1 MAENDATRWLRQG
14 EDLQRSTLIEL
25 FFDLAFVLALTQLS
39 ITLAARLTWGNAYK
53 SLLLTMAIWWVWS
66 VTTWATDLYAQRAG
80 LRVLVVAL
88 MFGVILLA
96 SAVPHA
102 FDDRGLAF
110 AVSYVVLQ
118 MGRTST
124 LLLATWRHPLR
135 RRPARVL
142 FWFGVS
148 AAFWI
153 LGAFVHEGQRVA
165 MWTIA
170 IVLEYGSANLGW
182 PTPFLGRSALSEWDL
197 LEEHLAERYRQILII
212 GLGDMILTMG
222 QIYTQGAPKLIRTLA
237 LAVEFVTTVVLWQI
251 YSYRAGERITTAFAP
266 GPNRARPARKL
277 DWDHLIMVGGVVVT
291 AVGSKVVIAHPMGHT
306 PWSWVA
312 VVLGGPALFLIARVH
327 FGYVVFGHLSMPRV
341 VGLTVMAAMV
351 PAMRL
356 LPPILVAASVT
367 AVLLGIISPDLPD
380 LWRPAHFMPPNTR
393 RKRAVSPGPVEAK
406 PGASE
411 SGSADSPPPTSG
423 ETSGETNA

>member
-1 MAENDATRWLRQG
+1 MATNETTRWLRQG

-39 ITLAARLTWGNAYK
+39 VSLAANLTWGNAYRT
-53 SLLLTMAIWWVWS
+53 LLLTMAIWWAWS
-66 VTTWATDLYAQRAG
+66 VTTWATDLYSQHAG

-96 SAVPHA
+96 SGVPHA

-110 AVSYVVLQ
+110 AVAYVVLQ
-118 MGRTST
+118 VGRTST

-135 RRPARVL
+135 RRPTRVL
-142 FWFGVS
+142 FWFAVS
-148 AAFWI
+148 AVFW
-153 LGAFVHEGQRVA
+153 LVGAFVHDERRVV

-170 IVLEYGSANLGW
+170 VAIEYGSANFGW

-222 QIYTQGAPKLIRTLA
+222 LIYTQGPPRALRTVA
-237 LAVEFVTTVVLWQI
+237 LAIEFVTTVVLWQI

-277 DWDHLIMVGGVVVT
+277 DWDHLVMVGGIVVT
-291 AVGSKVVIAHPMGHT
+291 AVGTKLVIAHPMGET
-306 PWSWVA
+306 RWSWIA
-312 VVLGGPALFLIARVH
+312 VVVGGPALYLIGRIH

-341 VGLTVMAAMV
+341 VGLGVLAAML
-351 PAMRL
+351 PLMRL
-356 LPPILVAASVT
+356 LPPILVAGSVA

-380 LWRPAHFMPPNTR
+380 LWRPSHFMPPNTR
-393 RKRAVSPGPVEAK
+393 RKRAAAPGPPEAK

-411 SGSADSPPPTSG
+411 SGPADSPPPTSG
-423 ETSGETNA
+423 DANA

>member
-1 MAENDATRWLRQG
+1 MAANETTRWLRQG

-39 ITLAARLTWGNAYK
+39 VTLAAHLTWGNAYEA
-53 SLLLTMAIWWVWS
+53 LLLTMAIWWAWS
-66 VTTWATDLYAQRAG
+66 VTTWATDLYSQRAG

-102 FDDRGLAF
+102 FEERGLAF

-135 RRPARVL
+135 RRPTRVL
-142 FWFGVS
+142 FWFAVS
-148 AAFWI
+148 AVFWI
-153 LGAFVHEGQRVA
+153 TGAFVHDERRVVI
-165 MWTIA
+165 WTIA
-170 IVLEYGSANLGW
+170 VFLEYASANLGW

-222 QIYTQGAPKLIRTLA
+222 LIYTEGPPKALRTEA
-237 LAVEFVTTVVLWQI
+237 LAIEFVTTVVLWQI

-277 DWDHLIMVGGVVVT
+277 DWDHLVMVGGIVVT
-291 AVGSKVVIAHPMGHT
+291 AVGTKVVIAHPLGET
-306 PWSWVA
+306 RWSWIA
-312 VVLGGPALFLIARVH
+312 VVVGGPALYLIGRIH
-327 FGYVVFGHLSMPRV
+327 FGYLVFGHLSLPRV
-341 VGLTVMAAMV
+341 VGLAVLAAMLPV
-351 PAMRL
+351 MRL
-356 LPPILVAASVT
+356 LPPILVAGSVA

-380 LWRPAHFMPPNTR
+380 LWRPAQFMPPNTR
-393 RKRAVSPGPVEAK
+393 RKRAAAPGPPEAK

-411 SGSADSPPPTSG
+411 SGPADSAPTSG
-423 ETSGETNA
+423 DANA

>member
-1 MAENDATRWLRQG
+1 MTANETARWLRQG

-25 FFDLAFVLALTQLS
+25 FFDLAFVLAITQLS
-39 ITLAARLTWGNAYK
+39 VTLYAHLTWENAYK
-53 SLLLTMAIWWVWS
+53 VVLLTMAIWWVWS

-88 MFGVILLA
+88 MFGVVLLA
-96 SAVPHA
+96 SALPHA

-124 LLLATWRHPLR
+124 LLLATRRHPLL

-142 FWFGVS
+142 FWFAVS
-148 AAFWI
+148 AVFWI
-153 LGAFVHEGQRVA
+153 IGAFVHDTRRVVL
-165 MWTIA
+165 WTIA
-170 IVLEYGSANLGW
+170 VGLEYAAANLGW

-222 QIYTQGAPKLIRTLA
+222 LVYTQGPPKLVRTLA
-237 LAVEFVTTVVLWQI
+237 LAIQFITTVVLWQI
-251 YSYRAGERITTAFAP
+251 YAYRAGERITTAFAP

-277 DWDHLIMVGGVVVT
+277 DWDHLGMVGGIVVT
-291 AVGSKVVIAHPMGHT
+291 AVGSKLVIANPTGET
-306 PWSWVA
+306 RWSWIA
-312 VVLGGPALFLIARVH
+312 VVVGGPALFLIGRVH
-327 FGYVVFGHLSMPRV
+327 FGHVVFGHLSLPRV
-341 VGLTVMAAMV
+341 IGLGVMAAML

-356 LPPILVAASVT
+356 LPPILVAGSVA
-367 AVLLGIISPDLPD
+367 AVLIGIISPDVPD
-380 LWRPAHFMPPNTR
+380 LWRPAHFMPPNVR
-393 RKRAVSPGPVEAK
+393 RKRATTPGAMEAR

-411 SGSADSPPPTSG
+411 SGPADSPPPTSG
-423 ETSGETNA
+423 EDNA